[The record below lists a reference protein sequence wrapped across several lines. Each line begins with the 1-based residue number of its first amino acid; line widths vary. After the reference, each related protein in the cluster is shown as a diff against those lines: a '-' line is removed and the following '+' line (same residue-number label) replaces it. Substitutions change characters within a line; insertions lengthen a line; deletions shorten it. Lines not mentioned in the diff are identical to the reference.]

1 LVLFNFTK
9 GAVPMKLTAIQAEV
23 ITKNLHQA
31 HSVAELIQCAST
43 DNTYP
48 NDMLMNW
55 QSEIELLFILLDDMK
70 GAFHFRQ

>member
-1 LVLFNFTK
+1 LVLFSFTK

-23 ITKNLHQA
+23 ITKNMHQA

-48 NDMLMNW
+48 NDILMNW

>member
-1 LVLFNFTK
+1 
-9 GAVPMKLTAIQAEV
+9 MKLNDIQIEV
-23 ITKNLHQA
+23 LINNLHQA

-70 GAFHFRQ
+70 GALHVRQ

>member
-1 LVLFNFTK
+1 LVLFSFTK

>member
-1 LVLFNFTK
+1 LVLFSFTK
-9 GAVPMKLTAIQAEV
+9 GAGPMKLTAIQAEV

-43 DNTYP
+43 DNNYP

>member
-1 LVLFNFTK
+1 MTQ
-9 GAVPMKLTAIQAEV
+9 MKLNDIQIEV
-23 ITKNLHQA
+23 LINNLHQA

-55 QSEIELLFILLDDMK
+55 QSEIELLFILLDDMR
-70 GAFHFRQ
+70 GALYFN

>member
-1 LVLFNFTK
+1 MCDFNQGVTQ
-9 GAVPMKLTAIQAEV
+9 MKLTDIQAEV

-31 HSVAELIQCAST
+31 HSVAELIQCASI

-48 NDMLMNW
+48 NDTLINW

-70 GAFHFRQ
+70 GAYFAK

>member
-1 LVLFNFTK
+1 
-9 GAVPMKLTAIQAEV
+9 MKLTAIQAEV
-23 ITKNLHQA
+23 LTKNLHQA

-70 GAFHFRQ
+70 GAFISGNEQ